1 MKLTLDTPVKVK
13 AFAEKVKKS
22 YKKLSDGLSA
32 GGFTFAE
39 WDKEQNELEEE
50 LNEAQKLLPKGLC
63 VGRVVYFG
71 VADGYATYLIT
82 KLGKR
87 ISKVVHL
94 PFGDAY
100 RYMGVEAD
108 GSVFTSCLR

>member
-1 MKLTLDTPVKVK
+1 MVYL
-13 AFAEKVKKS
+13 
-22 YKKLSDGLSA
+22 
-32 GGFTFAE
+32 
-39 WDKEQNELEEE
+39 LEEE
-50 LNEAQKLLPKGLC
+50 LNEAQKLLPTGLC
-63 VGRVVYFG
+63 VGRVVHFG

>member
-1 MKLTLDTPVKVK
+1 MKLTLDTPAKVK
-13 AFAEKVKKS
+13 AFAEKVKAS
-22 YKKLSDGLSA
+22 YNKLSVGLNL
-32 GGFTFAE
+32 GGFTFAD
-39 WDKEQNELEEE
+39 WDKEQNELEAE
-50 LNEAQKLLPKGLC
+50 LDEAQKLLPSGLC
-63 VGRVVYFG
+63 VGRVVHFG

-100 RYMGVEAD
+100 RYQGVEAD